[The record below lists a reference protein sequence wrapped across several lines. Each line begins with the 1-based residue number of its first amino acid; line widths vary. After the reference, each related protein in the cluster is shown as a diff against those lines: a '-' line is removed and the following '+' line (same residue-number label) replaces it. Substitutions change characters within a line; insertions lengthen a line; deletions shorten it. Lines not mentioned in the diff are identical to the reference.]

1 MERERRRRTM
11 GDDRCLCVMSKW
23 LQKKMEGEK
32 RGVRREREVSGK
44 IGRAH
49 V

>member
-32 RGVRREREVSGK
+32 RGMRRERERGEWDGTVTE
-44 IGRAH
+44 
-49 V
+49 